1 MAQTPV
7 IVNSLIKRYGDSTV
21 VDGLSL
27 RAEAGEVTAILGP
40 NGAGKTTTVE
50 CCEGLRVPDDGSIS
64 VLGHDP
70 LDASPDQRARVGVM
84 LQDGG
89 LPSGSRAIEL
99 LRHVSR
105 LYGTPR
111 SVDDLVDRL
120 GIASFGSTTV
130 RRLSGGQRQ
139 RLALA
144 IAILGRP
151 DVVFLDEPS
160 AGMDPQAR
168 VAVHDIISSLR
179 ADGVAVILTTH
190 LMDEAQR
197 LADQVYIVDHGQI
210 IAEGTVD
217 ALLGDR
223 TSSLRL
229 RLPAQAPVGELVGA
243 LSRDLSSGHAVS
255 TADDTVIVSG
265 DITARLVAQVTAIA
279 AGLDVLPQSVTVGQ
293 VSLEDVFLEL
303 TGRTLR

>member
-1 MAQTPV
+1 MTQTPV
-7 IVNSLIKRYGDSTV
+7 IVNSLIKRYGGSSV

-27 RAEAGEVTAILGP
+27 RAEAGQVTAILGP

-50 CCEGLRVPDDGSIS
+50 CCEGLRVPDGGSIS
-64 VLGHDP
+64 ILGHDP
-70 LDASPDQRARVGVM
+70 LDATPDQRARVGVM

-105 LYGTPR
+105 LYDTPR
-111 SVDDLVDRL
+111 PVDELVAQL
-120 GIASFGSTTV
+120 GIDSFGTTTV

-197 LADQVYIVDHGQI
+197 LADQVYIVDHGQV

-223 TSSLRL
+223 TSSLRVH
-229 RLPAQAPVGELVGA
+229 LPGQAPVDDVVMA
-243 LSRDLSSGHAVS
+243 LSTALADGYAVS
-255 TADDTVIVSG
+255 AAEDIIVIHGDVTADLVARATA
-265 DITARLVAQVTAIA
+265 ITAQLE
-279 AGLDVLPQSVTVGQ
+279 VLPQSVTVGQ
-293 VSLEDVFLEL
+293 VSLEDVFLDL